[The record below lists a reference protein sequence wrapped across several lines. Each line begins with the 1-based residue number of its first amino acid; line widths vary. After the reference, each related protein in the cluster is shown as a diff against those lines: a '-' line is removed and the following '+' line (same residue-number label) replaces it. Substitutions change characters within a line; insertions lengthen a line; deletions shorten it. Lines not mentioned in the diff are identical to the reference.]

1 MDIKSVILRHGMQ
14 IQQVA
19 QAMGMKQSSL
29 SAIIA
34 GNPTAKTLQSIAKT
48 IGCPVIE
55 FFMDE
60 VPEDYDMQ
68 ALIARREPEGL
79 PTNDKEEDQLGA
91 PGVFVCP
98 HCGAGISF
106 NAFTVKEPTTI

>member
-1 MDIKSVILRHGMQ
+1 MDIKSVIQQHGMQ

-19 QAMGMKQSSL
+19 QQMGMKQSSL
-29 SAIIA
+29 SAIIS

-55 FFMDE
+55 FFLDE
-60 VPEDYDMQ
+60 VPDDYDLQ
-68 ALIARREPEGL
+68 SIIPRKEPEML
-79 PTNDKEEDQLGA
+79 PMSDTEESQTIA

-98 HCGAGISF
+98 HCGAGVSF
-106 NAFTVKEPTTI
+106 NSFVVKEPSEV